1 MSSVQPPTSHSQA
14 WVVQTWLAF
23 GISVSSLSLGI
34 VFLPVDSWVKGYMG
48 MGTLFALGSTAS
60 LSKTVRDLHE
70 AKQVTAR
77 IDEAKVEK
85 LLAEHHPLR

>member
-1 MSSVQPPTSHSQA
+1 MSSVQPPSSHSQA

-23 GISVSSLSLGI
+23 MLSVGSLSLGI
-34 VFLPVDSWVKGYMG
+34 FCLPVDAWVKGYMG

>member
-1 MSSVQPPTSHSQA
+1 MSSMRPSSSHSQA
-14 WVVQTWLAF
+14 WIAQTWIAF
-23 GISVSSLSLGI
+23 VLSVGSLSLGI
-34 VFLPVDSWVKGYMG
+34 FCLPVDAWVKGYMG
-48 MGTLFALGSTAS
+48 MGTMFALGSTAS

>member
-1 MSSVQPPTSHSQA
+1 
-14 WVVQTWLAF
+14 VQTWLAF

>member
-1 MSSVQPPTSHSQA
+1 MNSLKPPASHSPA
-14 WVVQTWLAF
+14 WIAQTWIAF
-23 GISVSSLSLGI
+23 ALSVGSLLVGIAY
-34 VFLPVDSWVKGYMG
+34 LPVNGWVKGYMG
-48 MGTLFALGSTAS
+48 MGTMFAVGSTAS
-60 LSKTVRDLHE
+60 LSKTLRDLHE

>member
-1 MSSVQPPTSHSQA
+1 MSSVQPTTSHSQA

-23 GISVSSLSLGI
+23 LLSVGSLSLGI
-34 VFLPVDSWVKGYMG
+34 FCLPVDAWIKGYMG

-60 LSKTVRDLHE
+60 LAKTVRDQHE
-70 AKQVTAR
+70 ARQVTAR

>member
-34 VFLPVDSWVKGYMG
+34 VFLPVNSWVKGYMG

-60 LSKTVRDLHE
+60 LAKTVRDLHE

>member
-1 MSSVQPPTSHSQA
+1 MSSVQPPATHSQA
-14 WVVQTWLAF
+14 WVVQSWLSFA
-23 GISVSSLSLGI
+23 ISVSSLSLGI

-60 LSKTVRDLHE
+60 LAKTVRDQHE
-70 AKQVTAR
+70 SNQVTAR